1 MIGNM
6 IYMDLYSLNADL
18 IRFLLIRRYIGTD
31 VAMAI
36 NSAKAS
42 FILVFVKFRNICAAY
57 FESVAVIN
65 TKIPPNAVE
74 KSTLWLA
81 MISEAVTSLFAIL
94 KRISTCNS
102 DANVLADASPIIL

>member
-1 MIGNM
+1 M
-6 IYMDLYSLNADL
+6 IYIDLYSLNADL
-18 IRFLLIRRYIGTD
+18 IRFLLMRRYTGTD
-31 VAMAI
+31 VAIAI

-42 FILVFVKFRNICAAY
+42 FILVLAKFKNICATY

-65 TKIPPNAVE
+65 TKIPPNAVA

-81 MISEAVTSLFAIL
+81 MSEAVTSLFAIL

>member
-1 MIGNM
+1 
-6 IYMDLYSLNADL
+6 
-18 IRFLLIRRYIGTD
+18 
-31 VAMAI
+31 MAI

-42 FILVFVKFRNICAAY
+42 FILVLAKFKNICATY

-81 MISEAVTSLFAIL
+81 MISETIVSLLAIL

-102 DANVLADASPIIL
+102 DAHVLADTSPIIL